1 MIRYRFCFSSNHA
14 VTGAGAVF
22 EINHAMRSVQLKLTT
37 HTAMYALIC
46 KKTPPISGEFN
57 FGIP

>member
-1 MIRYRFCFSSNHA
+1 M
-14 VTGAGAVF
+14 F